1 MNLLVLGVGGNVS
14 QGILKALA
22 RGSLP
27 HRVVGACVRASSL
40 GLYTVDEARLCPY
53 ADDPAFEGWLF
64 ETCRREKVQ
73 GVLSGVEAVL
83 ERLAACAERLRQET
97 GAVAIVSPPDRL
109 AIGSDKLRT
118 CQWLEANGLHFPRYA
133 AVEDE
138 AAVDRLVA
146 AAGLP
151 LVAKPRHGRRSM
163 GLIEV
168 RDEADLRYARTR
180 PGYVLQ
186 ENLGT
191 PDTEYTVGCV
201 GDREG
206 RVRGVI
212 VLHREILGG
221 STHQAEAGLF
231 PAVREEARRVATALR
246 PLGPCNIQMRES
258 AGRPVSFEIN
268 VRFSGTTPARVQ
280 LGFDEVGAVVRH
292 FVLGEEMPELPVVTS
307 GLMLRYLNE
316 MYVDPAACRALEQA
330 GVAGD
335 LGGAARLEDFG
346 LRR

>member
-22 RGSLP
+22 RSRLP

-40 GLYTVDEARLCPY
+40 GLYTVDRACLSPY

-64 ETCRREKVQ
+64 DTCRRERID

-83 ERLAACAERLRQET
+83 DRLAGCAERLRQET

-109 AIGSDKLRT
+109 AIGSDKLLT
-118 CQWLEANGLHFPRYA
+118 CQWLESNGLNFPRYA

-138 AAVDRLVA
+138 AAVAGLVSDV
-146 AAGLP
+146 GLP

-168 RDEADLRYARTR
+168 RDETDLRYARTR

-186 ENLGT
+186 EHLGD
-191 PDTEYTVGCV
+191 PQTEYTVGCV
-201 GDREG
+201 GDRDG

-221 STHQAEAGLF
+221 STHQAEAGEF
-231 PAVREEARRVATALR
+231 PAVRAEALRIATALR
-246 PLGPCNIQMRES
+246 PLGPCNIQLRES
-258 AGRPVSFEIN
+258 AGRPVCFEIN

-280 LGFDEVGAVVRH
+280 LGFDEVEAVVRH
-292 FVLGEEMPELPVVTS
+292 FVLGEEMPELPVVT
-307 GLMLRYLNE
+307 GGMMLRYLNE
-316 MYVDPAACRALEQA
+316 MYVDPSACRALEET

-335 LGGAARLEDFG
+335 LGGAARFEDFG
-346 LRR
+346 FRR